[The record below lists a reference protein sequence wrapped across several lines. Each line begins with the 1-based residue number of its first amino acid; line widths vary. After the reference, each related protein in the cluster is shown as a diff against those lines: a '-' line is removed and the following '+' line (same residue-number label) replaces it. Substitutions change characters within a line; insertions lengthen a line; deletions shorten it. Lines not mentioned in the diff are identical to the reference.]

1 MLIDGKEVK
10 SKKIEELKN
19 ILNNLN
25 TQLGLAVI
33 QVGDDE
39 ASKVY
44 IKQKEKLALEL
55 GYKFIHKKYDS
66 NVDEDTLLHDID
78 ILNNDKS
85 IHGILVQMPLPK
97 HLDENKIQN
106 RISYLKD
113 VDGLT
118 YLNSGKLVNNSKGLV
133 PCTPKGIIDL
143 LDYYNI
149 PIEGANAVVV
159 GRSILVGKP
168 IANLLLNRNATVTI
182 CHSKTK
188 DLDKITKKADILVV
202 AIGKK
207 WFINKSMIKKDSVI
221 IDVGINRDDGKLYG
235 DVNFDDVKD
244 ICKYITPVPGG
255 VGPMTVTELMFNVY
269 EAFCLQK

>member
-106 RISYLKD
+106 RISSLKD

>member
-66 NVDEDTLLHDID
+66 DVDESTLLHDID
-78 ILNNDKS
+78 ILNNDNS

-106 RISYLKD
+106 SISSLKD

-188 DLDKITKKADILVV
+188 DLEKITKNADILVV

-221 IDVGINRDDGKLYG
+221 IDVGINRCDGKLYG

>member
-66 NVDEDTLLHDID
+66 DVDESTLLHDID
-78 ILNNDKS
+78 ILNNDNS

-106 RISYLKD
+106 SISSLKD

-188 DLDKITKKADILVV
+188 DLEKITKNADILVV

-221 IDVGINRDDGKLYG
+221 IDVGINRCDGKLYG

-244 ICKYITPVPGG
+244 KCKYITPVPGG